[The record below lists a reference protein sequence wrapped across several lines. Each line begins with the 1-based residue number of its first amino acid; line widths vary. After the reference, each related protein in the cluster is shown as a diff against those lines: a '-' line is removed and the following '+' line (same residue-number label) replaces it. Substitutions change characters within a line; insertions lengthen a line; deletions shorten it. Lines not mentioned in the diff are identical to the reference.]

1 MKPNVSLKLET
12 RIRHLSTEDLRRIT
26 DQQFGAGAYVKLII
40 ALDGELAVNVAI
52 IRKGTTI
59 AAAQEIADKRLRLAL
74 EMQESRKYNKTKL
87 GKLESHYLAIIHHL
101 RVAGTSWPSIVRL
114 LKIKY
119 RFTVSV
125 PYLCR
130 VYDDWFKRLQKG
142 SEV

>member
-1 MKPNVSLKLET
+1 MKPNVSLKLDT
-12 RIRHLSTEDLRRIT
+12 RIRHFSTEDLQRIT
-26 DQQFGAGAYVKLII
+26 DRLFGTGAYIKLII
-40 ALDGELAVNVAI
+40 SLDGELAAVAAI

-59 AAAQEIADKRLRLAL
+59 AGAQEIADKRIRLAL

-87 GKLESHYLAIIHHL
+87 GKLESHYLPIIHHL

-130 VYDDWFKRLQKG
+130 IYDGWQKQLQG
-142 SEV
+142 NDE

>member
-1 MKPNVSLKLET
+1 MKPSVSMKLET
-12 RIRHLSTEDLRRIT
+12 RLRHLATEDVQRTT
-26 DQQFGAGAYVKLII
+26 DQPFGSGAYVKLITQ
-40 ALDGELAVNVAI
+40 LDNDITASVAM

-59 AAAQEIADKRLRLAL
+59 AGAQEIADKRVRLAL

-87 GKLESHYLAIIHHL
+87 GKLESHYLPIIHNL
-101 RVAGTSWPSIVRL
+101 RVAGMSWPSIVRL

-130 VYDDWFKRLQKG
+130 IFDTWRKRIEDLA
-142 SEV
+142 E